1 MISFCVTCTTKI
13 DNKQK
18 EVLLMKE
25 LLTITETAK
34 IVGVSARTIQ
44 RWEETGKVTKAK
56 RDKRGQRVYGQND
69 IAQLRTLHLAMLFS

>member
-25 LLTITETAK
+25 LLTITEAAK

-44 RWEETGKVTKAK
+44 RWEETGMVTKVK
-56 RDKRGQRVYGQND
+56 RDKRGQQIYGQND